1 MNKYS
6 LRILLVL
13 LALCMLMSVAAC
25 NGSADGSSETTPAD
39 IPAGADVET
48 TPAETTTAAPV
59 SFSLT
64 KDYVIVRPDDMN
76 GQEEIDAVQLLMRGI
91 KSAYGVNCNIKTD
104 FTRANT
110 QFVPGEFE
118 ILVGPT
124 NRPESMELDATL
136 KYYDWAYSVVSP
148 NVIAICGGSP
158 EATYAGVEAFLK
170 NVIGYEENADESVK
184 SAGNA
189 VALTTGTLDGYAH
202 TYSVSSLKLGDR
214 DINEYTLV
222 AKSVTA
228 AGVSTVTDAIERL
241 TGVSLKVAEAS
252 EFSGGPAIYFGCAD
266 KDGSHLDVA
275 PFGSSRY
282 YIVEQG
288 EDIIIDFK
296 SSGVGKTAA
305 AKFVQE
311 YIPTEGKGEVTVKL
325 GRGQITAI
333 NIPKGTNSLKLET
346 VTESTVAEGIVYEER
361 LYRDPDGNPVRAY
374 IITVAKGAASF
385 YTSTPNDGTETGKV
399 SNMKNQITA
408 AENAGKKVIAGVN
421 ADFFDMGGTNITRG
435 LCIKDGV
442 VMTGAAD
449 RPWLGIT
456 KDGEVVMGLSSEY
469 EKYKGN
475 LVHAVGGSH
484 IMLRSDNTSNI
495 AVGTEFA
502 DTRHPRTAVGT
513 KPDGSVVIMVVDGR
527 QSSISN
533 GASLADLAE
542 IFSSMGCDAAINLDG
557 GGSSTFVLKNSKGEF
572 VVENSPSAGALRAV
586 ANGLLVIEN

>member
-1 MNKYS
+1 MKKTF

-13 LALCMLMSVAAC
+13 LSLCILLGAAAC
-25 NGSADGSSETTPAD
+25 GGAADSQTETTPAD
-39 IPAGADVET
+39 IPAGADAET
-48 TPAETTTAAPV
+48 TPAETTAAAV
-59 SFSLT
+59 SFTLNAS
-64 KDYVIVRPDDMN
+64 YAIVRPEDLN

-110 QFVPGEFE
+110 QFVPGEYE

-124 NRPESMELDATL
+124 NRPESQELDETL

-158 EATYAGVEAFLK
+158 EATYEGVRAFLK
-170 NVIGYEENADESVK
+170 DVVGYEENADETVK
-184 SAGNA
+184 SPGSAQT
-189 VALTTGTLDGYAH
+189 LTSGTLDSYA
-202 TYSVSSLKLGDR
+202 YDYQVSSLKLGNR

-228 AGVSTVTDAIERL
+228 LGISVVTDAVEKL
-241 TGVSLKVAEAS
+241 TGVTLKVVAAS
-252 EFSGGPAIYFGCAD
+252 DFSGGPAIYFGCAD
-266 KDGSHLDVA
+266 KGGAHLDVK

-282 YIVEQG
+282 YIKEQG

-296 SSGVGKTAA
+296 SASVGKAA
-305 AKFVQE
+305 AARFVEE
-311 YIPTEGKGEVTVKL
+311 YLPAEGKGEITVQM
-325 GRGQITAI
+325 GRREITAI
-333 NIPKGTNSLKLET
+333 HIAKGTNSLKLEKL
-346 VTESTVAEGIVYEER
+346 TETTVADGIVYEER
-361 LYRDPDGNPVRAY
+361 LYRDPDGKPVRAY
-374 IITVAKGAASF
+374 IITIAKGAASF
-385 YTSTPNDGTETGKV
+385 VTSTPSNTTETGKV

-421 ADFFDMGGTNITRG
+421 ADFFDMGGTNVTRG

-456 KDGEVVMGLSSEY
+456 TDGEVVMGLSTEY
-469 EKYKGN
+469 ENYKGK
-475 LVHAVGGSH
+475 LQQAVGGSH

-527 QSSISN
+527 QSTISN
-533 GASLADLAE
+533 GASLADLAD
-542 IFSSMGCDAAINLDG
+542 IFASMGCSEAINLDG

-586 ANGLLVIEN
+586 ANGFLVIEN

>member
-1 MNKYS
+1 MKKTF
-6 LRILLVL
+6 LRVLLAL
-13 LALCMLMSVAAC
+13 LALCMLLGTAAC
-25 NGSADGSSETTPAD
+25 GANTDGASDTTPAD
-39 IPAGADVET
+39 IPAGADADT
-48 TPAETTTAAPV
+48 TPAETTAAAV
-59 SFSLT
+59 SFTLNAS
-64 KDYVIVRPDDMN
+64 YAIVRPDDLN

-91 KSAYGVNCNIKTD
+91 KSAYGENCTIKTD
-104 FTRANT
+104 FTRPNT

-124 NRPESMELDATL
+124 NRPASQELDATL
-136 KYYDWAYSVVSP
+136 KYYDWAYSIVSP

-158 EATYAGVEAFLK
+158 EATYEGVKAFLK
-170 NVIGYEENADESVK
+170 DVIGYEENEDEVAT
-184 SAGNA
+184 SAGSA
-189 VALTTGTLDGYAH
+189 VVLQTGVIENYAH
-202 TYSVSSLKLGDR
+202 EYAVTSLKLGNR

-228 AGVSTVTDAIERL
+228 AGVSVITDAVERL
-241 TGVSLKVAEAS
+241 TGVAVKTVAAS
-252 EFSGGPAIYFGCAD
+252 EFSGGPAIYFGCSD
-266 KDGSHLDVA
+266 KNGGHLDVK

-282 YIVEQG
+282 YITEQG

-296 SSGVGKTAA
+296 SSGVGKAA
-305 AKFVQE
+305 AARFVEE
-311 YIPTEGKGEVTVKL
+311 YIPLTGKGELTVKL
-325 GRGQITAI
+325 GREQISAI
-333 NIPKGTNSLKLET
+333 NIANGTNSLKLES
-346 VTESTVAEGIVYEER
+346 VTETVVANGIVYEER
-361 LYRDPDGNPVRAY
+361 LYRDPDGLPVRAY

-385 YTSTPNDGTETGKV
+385 CTSTPSNTTETGKV

-442 VMTGAAD
+442 FMTGTAD

-456 KDGEVVMGLSSEY
+456 KTGEVIMGNASEY
-469 EKYKGN
+469 EKYKDQLYN
-475 LVHAVGGSH
+475 AVGGSH
-484 IMLRSDNTSNI
+484 ILLRSDSTSSLG
-495 AVGTEFA
+495 VGTEFG

-527 QSSISN
+527 QSTISN
-533 GASLADLAE
+533 GASLADLAD
-542 IFSSMGCDAAINLDG
+542 IFASMGCSDAINLDG
-557 GGSSTFVLKNSKGEF
+557 GGSSTFILKNSKGEF

>member
-1 MNKYS
+1 MKKTF
-6 LRILLVL
+6 LRVL
-13 LALCMLMSVAAC
+13 LALLAVCMLLSAAAC
-25 NGSADGSSETTPAD
+25 GGAADSQTETTPSD
-39 IPAGADVET
+39 IPAGADADT
-48 TPAETTTAAPV
+48 TPAETTAAAV
-59 SFSLT
+59 SFTLNAS
-64 KDYVIVRPDDMN
+64 YAIVRPEDLN

-91 KSAYGVNCNIKTD
+91 KSAYGENCNIKTD
-104 FTRANT
+104 FTRPNT

-124 NRPESMELDATL
+124 NRPESQELDATL
-136 KYYDWAYSVVSP
+136 KYYDWAYSIVSP

-158 EATYAGVEAFLK
+158 EATYEGVKAFLK
-170 NVIGYEENADESVK
+170 NVIGYEEASNESVK
-184 SAGNA
+184 SAGSA
-189 VALTTGTLDGYAH
+189 VLLESGTFDSYA
-202 TYSVSSLKLGDR
+202 YEYQVSSLKLGNR
-214 DINEYTLV
+214 DINEYTVV

-228 AGVSTVTDAIERL
+228 AGVSIVTDGIEKL
-241 TGVSLKVAEAS
+241 TGITLRVVAAS

-266 KDGSHLDVA
+266 STEAHLDVK

-282 YIVEQG
+282 YITEQG
-288 EDIIIDFK
+288 ENIIIDFK
-296 SSGVGKTAA
+296 SAGVGKVAA
-305 AKFVQE
+305 ERFVSE
-311 YIPTEGKGEVTVKL
+311 YLPAQGKGELTIAL
-325 GRGQITAI
+325 GRKQITAI
-333 NIPKGTNSLKLET
+333 NIPKGTNSLTLEK

-361 LYRDPDGNPVRAY
+361 LYRDPDGLPVRAY

-385 YTSTPNDGTETGKV
+385 VTSTPSNTTETGKV

-421 ADFFDMGGTNITRG
+421 ADFFDMGGTNVTRG

-456 KDGEVVMGLSSEY
+456 TDGEVVMGLSTEY
-469 EKYKGN
+469 ENYKGK
-475 LVHAVGGSH
+475 LQQAVGGSH

-527 QSSISN
+527 QSTISN
-533 GASLADLAE
+533 GASLADLAD
-542 IFSSMGCDAAINLDG
+542 IFASMGCSEAINLDG

-586 ANGLLVIEN
+586 ANGFLVVEN